1 MLYIANA
8 EGRIVRAFSA
18 QTVFQNSNLA
28 NEVILL
34 APFPNAQASVA
45 FNLPNGINTEPILAN
60 KMAGT
65 ELEGVLNEHG
75 TNFGAWQ
82 VLLPQ
87 LVTAISGQVTVQ
99 FTLYLGTATL
109 LAMQPLYLNVEK
121 GVPIELPPEPSAN
134 IYGQILQEIAN
145 LTEQIGTGGLTLI
158 KVNALPVDNISTN
171 AIYEL
176 TQDINGV
183 VYTYYFIY
191 SGIWQQL
198 NASYIESANVNAN
211 FPNGIYF
218 SQGETYVV
226 NNGTVYRLL
235 NNADYL
241 ALNSSIQEVEQLVQ
255 NAENKASSAETTANT
270 ALQTANTANATATT
284 ADTKA
289 TTADTKATNALSS
302 ASTAN
307 TKATQAEATANEAL
321 QKANASATALRFM
334 GNLTTI
340 ASLPTPSATTL
351 GEVYNITDA
360 FTTTSSFLLGAGREY
375 PAGTNV
381 AIVQKQTGDTVEY
394 YYDALSG
401 LVDLSGYQTKIVGEV
416 TIDISQVTSSE
427 TATEISLTDAQIA
440 VFQNCDVVVV
450 NAEALG
456 MGVNNFYK
464 QNFVN
469 IEDISVLYFSTVT
482 TFLTSIMGS
491 TLGIDLNTKLATFT
505 TINMEE
511 RIYIDF
517 SIIPSGVNKK
527 YTNSVQIG
535 NGSDFT
541 DIHDARIPLTSSSL
555 SGKYLTVDSSGNIVW
570 GDLPLYN
577 GETE

>member
-34 APFPNAQASVA
+34 APFPNAQATVA
-45 FNLPNGINTEPILAN
+45 FNLPNGINTEPILAE

-65 ELEGVLNEHG
+65 ELENVLNEHG

-87 LVTAISGQVTVQ
+87 LVTAIAGQVTVQ
-99 FTLYLGTATL
+99 FTLYLGNATL
-109 LAMQPLYLNVEK
+109 GMQPLYLNVEK
-121 GVPIELPPEPSAN
+121 GVPIELPPEPLAN
-134 IYGQILQEIAN
+134 IYEQILQEISN
-145 LTEQIGTGGLTLI
+145 LTAQIDTGSLTLI
-158 KVNALPVDNISTN
+158 KVNALPTENISTN

-211 FPNGIYF
+211 FPNGVYF

-241 ALNSSIQEVEQLVQ
+241 ALNASIQELAQLAQ
-255 NAENKASSAETTANT
+255 NTENKASSAETTANT
-270 ALQTANTANATATT
+270 ALQTANTANEKATT

-289 TTADTKATNALSS
+289 TSADTKATNALSS

-340 ASLPTPSATTL
+340 ASLPAPSATTL

-381 AIVQKQTGDTVEY
+381 AIVQKQTGATVEY

-416 TIDISQVTSSE
+416 TIDVSQITSSE
-427 TATEISLTDAQIA
+427 TATEFSLTDEQLA

-456 MGVNNFYK
+456 LGINNFYK
-464 QNFVN
+464 QTVANVEDVAFCMFSN
-469 IEDISVLYFSTVT
+469 ITNTHSTVIG
-482 TFLTSIMGS
+482 TS
-491 TLGIDLNTKLATFT
+491 LRIDLNTKIATMLYVNLEQRDLISFVPFQSNSQISDT
-505 TINMEE
+505 VEV
-511 RIYIDF
+511 
-517 SIIPSGVNKK
+517 SGLTVSLKD
-527 YTNSVQIG
+527 Y
-535 NGSDFT
+535 
-541 DIHDARIPLTSSSL
+541 RIPLTNRTF
-555 SGKYLTVDSSGNIVW
+555 SGKYLTVDSSGSVVW